1 MSKHIQAYFK
11 SEDDA
16 EGAKSSLLP
25 LGLEQLEVGYLDQAV
40 GRNSNMQVPLF
51 PINNGTIAGGNA
63 VAAAGYAGSTSA
75 PSLGIIP
82 IVSSNVV
89 DDEVERP
96 DEALDAVVGFEN
108 IGDVDSDL
116 QYVLNAKVKDS
127 EYDDVVQK
135 LRSQG
140 AYVAQ
145 LNE

>member
-16 EGAKSSLLP
+16 EGARSSLLP
-25 LGLEQLEVGYLDQAV
+25 LGLEQLEVGHLDQAM
-40 GRNSNMQVPLF
+40 GRTSNLQVPLS
-51 PINNGTIAGGNA
+51 PANTGSMATGNVVATGG
-63 VAAAGYAGSTSA
+63 YSGST

-82 IVSSNVV
+82 IVSSNVA
-89 DDEVERP
+89 DGEVERP